1 MKHILIIK
9 NMDCDHCVEK
19 ISEALTDAGI
29 EFDINLEKKTVGIHG
44 RGDAVVTATRL
55 ITELGYQIA

>member
-29 EFDINLEKKTVGIHG
+29 EFDINLEQKTVGILG
-44 RGDAVVTATRL
+44 RGDAVASATRI
-55 ITELGYQIA
+55 ITGLGYQIA